1 MPDVPTFRELGY
13 EIDTMLTFGIFAPK
27 GTPEEILAFVEKNFG
42 ELVKNKSVTR
52 LIKKMGERISWLPR
66 KEFTEAMKKTEK
78 AAMDAAKV
86 LNK

>member
-13 EIDTMLTFGIFAPK
+13 EIDTLLTFGIFAPK
-27 GTPEEILAFVEKNFG
+27 GTPEEILSFIEKGFG
-42 ELVKNKSVTR
+42 ELVKDKSVNG

-66 KEFTEAMKKTEK
+66 KEFTTAMKKTE
-78 AAMDAAKV
+78 AAAKKAAKV